1 VSEKPTN
8 DNALLKSSM
17 VIETEDSSIS
27 DILNWIRKRRESVEV
42 VVEKIPLDQINNW
55 NFQEKTGNIIHES
68 GKFFS
73 IVGVSVVTK
82 WTTSDAWNQPI
93 ISQPEVGI
101 LGILT
106 KKINGIL
113 MFLMQAKIEPGNLNF
128 VQISPTLQATKS
140 NYTQVHKGNKPVFL
154 EYFNGEKNVK
164 FLLDQLQS
172 EQGSRFFKKRNRNII
187 VEIGEQENVEVP
199 DDFMWMSLGQIK
211 NLMQYD
217 NMINMDTRTVISSIT
232 FDFSNKKTL
241 SDVTEIDSNFLINNL
256 VSNSIFEKESQ
267 INSFHDITSWM
278 TRLKS
283 TYELHVKK
291 IPLNIVND
299 WIYDEGVFRHQ
310 QNKYFSVIGVR
321 SSIKNREVVSWD
333 QPMIQPA
340 QEGLIGFIAKPVSG
354 TLYFLVQAKLEVG
367 NFDIIELAP
376 TVQCLTG
383 NYRKGLN
390 EYSIPFIDRILKAS
404 PESILYS
411 AMQSEEGGRFYY
423 EQNKNIIIVEGEN
436 YSPNI
441 PDNYCWMSYGQI
453 LHFMQFNNNFNIA
466 ARSLISAISILDFNN
481 VQ

>member
-1 VSEKPTN
+1 
-8 DNALLKSSM
+8 
-17 VIETEDSSIS
+17 
-27 DILNWIRKRRESVEV
+27 
-42 VVEKIPLDQINNW
+42 
-55 NFQEKTGNIIHES
+55 
-68 GKFFS
+68 
-73 IVGVSVVTK
+73 
-82 WTTSDAWNQPI
+82 
-93 ISQPEVGI
+93 
-101 LGILT
+101 
-106 KKINGIL
+106 
-113 MFLMQAKIEPGNLNF
+113 
-128 VQISPTLQATKS
+128 
-140 NYTQVHKGNKPVFL
+140 
-154 EYFNGEKNVK
+154 
-164 FLLDQLQS
+164 
-172 EQGSRFFKKRNRNII
+172 
-187 VEIGEQENVEVP
+187 
-199 DDFMWMSLGQIK
+199 MSLGQIK

-217 NMINMDTRTVISSIT
+217 NIINMDTRTVISSIT